1 MIRVTI
7 VDDHILVREGIRT
20 ICSKTQDIRV
30 MHDYSGWE
38 PLQEHLSDLDT
49 TDVLILDISLA
60 RTDGI
65 QILQEL
71 KHTRDTIPPVIFL
84 TLHSEKDFA
93 QSAFRAG
100 AKGYVTKDAESSLII
115 EAIRIV
121 FAGGYYISDEGSRH
135 VIGDG
140 DPMPTV
146 QDDLSILSAQEHEV
160 LTMICK
166 GMTGKEIAYRLQIN
180 EKTVGTYKRRVMMK
194 LGLSSTVELV
204 RFGMRN
210 NII

>member
-1 MIRVTI
+1 MIQVTI

-30 MHDYSGWE
+30 MHDFSGWDT
-38 PLQEHLSDLDT
+38 LSEHLTVLDA

-60 RTDGI
+60 RIDGI
-65 QILQEL
+65 QILNEL
-71 KHTRDTIPPVIFL
+71 KEQREHHPPVLFL

-121 FAGGYYISDEGSRH
+121 SAGGYYISDEGSRH

-140 DPMPTV
+140 DPMPAA
-146 QDDLSILSAQEHEV
+146 QDDLSILSVQEHEV
-160 LTMICK
+160 LNMICK
-166 GMTGKEIAYRLQIN
+166 GMTGKEIAFEMNIN
-180 EKTVGTYKRRVMMK
+180 EKTVWTYKGRIMKK
-194 LGLSSTVELV
+194 LGFETTVELI

-210 NII
+210 GL

>member
-30 MHDYSGWE
+30 MHDFSGWDT
-38 PLQEHLSDLDT
+38 LSKHLTVLDT

-60 RTDGI
+60 RIDGI
-65 QILQEL
+65 QILKEL
-71 KHTRDTIPPVIFL
+71 KEQRVNHPPVLFL

-100 AKGYVTKDAESSLII
+100 AKGFVTKDAESSLII

-121 FAGGYYISDEGSRH
+121 SAGGYYISDEGSRH
-135 VIGDG
+135 VIGNEQPVRTASD
-140 DPMPTV
+140 T
-146 QDDLSILSAQEHEV
+146 LSILSTQEHEV
-160 LTMICK
+160 FNMICK
-166 GMTGKEIAYRLQIN
+166 GMTGKEIAFELKIN
-180 EKTVGTYKRRVMMK
+180 EKTVWTYKGRIMKK
-194 LGLSSTVELV
+194 LGFETTVELI
-204 RFGMRN
+204 RFGLRN
-210 NII
+210 GL

>member
-30 MHDYSGWE
+30 MHDFSGWDT
-38 PLQEHLSDLDT
+38 LSEHLTVLDT

-60 RTDGI
+60 RIDGI
-65 QILQEL
+65 QILNEL
-71 KHTRDTIPPVIFL
+71 KEQRKNHPPVLFL

-121 FAGGYYISDEGSRH
+121 SAGGYYISDEGSRH

-140 DPMPTV
+140 DSMLPA

-160 LTMICK
+160 LNMICK
-166 GMTGKEIAYRLQIN
+166 GMTGKEIAFELNIN
-180 EKTVGTYKRRVMMK
+180 EKTVWTYKGRIMKK
-194 LGLSSTVELV
+194 LGFETTVELI
-204 RFGMRN
+204 RFGLRN
-210 NII
+210 GL